1 MSEPKVTIEV
11 DDDPVRNAESRAIS
25 AAFDKNVD
33 WLSLHWDDVL
43 PAASGKYVAVA
54 GQQAFIADD
63 WREAERLARE
73 KHPHDKGLYVRYV
86 SPHNGMRLYG
96 YRGRVDT

>member
-1 MSEPKVTIEV
+1 MSEPQFSIEV
-11 DDDPVRNAESRAIS
+11 IDDPIRNAESRAIL

-33 WLSLHWDDVL
+33 WLSTHWSDVL
-43 PAASGKYVAVA
+43 PAAYGKYVAVA

-73 KHPHDKGLYVRYV
+73 KHPDDKGLYLRYLN
-86 SPHNGMRLYG
+86 PQQGIRRYG
-96 YRGRVDT
+96 HRRGRET